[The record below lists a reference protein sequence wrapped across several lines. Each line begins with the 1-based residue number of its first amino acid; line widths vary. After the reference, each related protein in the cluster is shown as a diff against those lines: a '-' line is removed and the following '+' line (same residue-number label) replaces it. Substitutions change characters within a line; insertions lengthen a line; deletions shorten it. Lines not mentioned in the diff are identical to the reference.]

1 MKNIKSGPL
10 VAPSILSANFT
21 CLEKQVRMVEDSG
34 ADVIHIDVMDGY
46 FVPNIT
52 IGPLVV
58 QSLAKITRLP
68 LDVHLMVQQP
78 DRFIEPFHQAGANWL
93 TVHIESPGHHQMMI
107 QRIKKLGMKAGIALN
122 PATSLTMIE
131 WLIKDIDIIMIM
143 SVNPGF
149 GGQTFIPVC
158 MKKIADASNMIM
170 QSGSDTILAVDGGI
184 KIDNCLD
191 VAKAGADLIV
201 MGSEIFNAG
210 DPGQKTRQAKEILKS
225 II

>member
-1 MKNIKSGPL
+1 MKNVKSVPL
-10 VAPSILSANFT
+10 VAPSILSANFA
-21 CLEKQVRMVEDSG
+21 CLERQVRLVEDSG
-34 ADVIHIDVMDGY
+34 ADAIHVDVMDGY

-58 QSLAKITRLP
+58 QSLSKITRLP
-68 LDVHLMVQQP
+68 LDVHLMIQQP
-78 DRFIEPFHQAGANWL
+78 ERFIVPFHQAGANWL
-93 TVHIESPGHHQMMI
+93 TIHIESPGHHQMMI
-107 QRIKKLGMKAGIALN
+107 KRIKELGMKAGIALN

-131 WLIKDIDIIMIM
+131 WLINDLDIVMIM

-158 MKKIADASNMIM
+158 MKKIADARNMILH
-170 QSGSDTILAVDGGI
+170 SDSDALLAVDGGI
-184 KIDNCLD
+184 KIDNCLE

-201 MGSEIFNAG
+201 MGSEIFNAD

-225 II
+225 IK